1 MKRCVNTAAAPPSP
15 SFHLGML
22 CLSLWL
28 CVGFAAMGGLIASRW
43 EGWDFSF
50 TRQAEEG
57 GSARCHPSPLFHIVR
72 RALFSF
78 WAPWPLRPHDSLRL
92 IEWERA
98 GNKSSGE
105 PPDIEPSP
113 PSESAPTKITIHH
126 APGCQS
132 HWEAGA
138 AGSAAALVGRL
149 ICLGLF
155 VTQRSGRYSIGQDE
169 CNRRHQYVCALRFL
183 FMLVY
188 QGCCWLSSEP
198 GWCASL
204 LYWNVLKMRKTSLQR
219 QKNAKLRLN
228 PTLPGVHRAI

>member
-15 SFHLGML
+15 SFQLGKF

-28 CVGFAAMGGLIASRW
+28 CVGFVAMGGLIASRW

-57 GSARCHPSPLFHIVR
+57 GSVRCHPSSLFHVAHW
-72 RALFSF
+72 ALFLF
-78 WAPWPLRPHDSLRL
+78 GALWPRRPHDSLGL

-98 GNKSSGE
+98 GNKSSWE

-132 HWEAGA
+132 HGEARA

-155 VTQRSGRYSIGQDE
+155 VTLHRKRCTIGQGE
-169 CNRRHQYVCALRFL
+169 QNRRYLVHNCVCAVRLLLMF
-183 FMLVY
+183 VH
-188 QGCCWLSSEP
+188 QGCCCLSSRMFNICRH
-198 GWCASL
+198 GLYASL
-204 LYWNVLKMRKTSLQR
+204 YIVQPVISKMKQDVY
-219 QKNAKLRLN
+219 
-228 PTLPGVHRAI
+228 P